1 MEFQSQDFYK
11 SRFSYAGFYSNNNNN
26 NDLSISELCITE
38 MRANSNQLSTI

>member
-1 MEFQSQDFYK
+1 MKFQPQGSYK

-26 NDLSISELCITE
+26 NGLSISELCITE